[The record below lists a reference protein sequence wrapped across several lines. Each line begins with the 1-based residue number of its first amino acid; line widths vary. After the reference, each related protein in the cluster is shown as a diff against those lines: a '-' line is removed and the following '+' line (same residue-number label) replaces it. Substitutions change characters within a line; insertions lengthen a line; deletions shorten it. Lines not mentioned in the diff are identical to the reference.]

1 MLDLPKYGSEND
13 IIIDVGEG
21 GKKTKWILLSQ
32 ISKNILSHFFR
43 NVKSKI
49 TIKCLFVNNLYL

>member
-21 GKKTKWILLSQ
+21 GKNKMDTFIPNK
-32 ISKNILSHFFR
+32 
-43 NVKSKI
+43 
-49 TIKCLFVNNLYL
+49 

>member
-1 MLDLPKYGSEND
+1 MLDLSKYGSEND

-21 GKKTKWILLSQ
+21 GKTKWILLFQ
-32 ISKNILSHFFR
+32 ISKNIASNFFR

-49 TIKCLFVNNLYL
+49 IIKCLFVNKLYL